1 MGNSNLTFCIV
12 VCSEVSIPAGR
23 WKDDDDA
30 NDDNMQS
37 FKPGNS
43 GKFAPLAIDAS
54 MR

>member
-1 MGNSNLTFCIV
+1 VGNSTLIFCIV
-12 VCSEVSIPAGR
+12 VCSEDSIPAGR

-30 NDDNMQS
+30 DNDNMQS

-43 GKFAPLAIDAS
+43 GKFAALAIDAS